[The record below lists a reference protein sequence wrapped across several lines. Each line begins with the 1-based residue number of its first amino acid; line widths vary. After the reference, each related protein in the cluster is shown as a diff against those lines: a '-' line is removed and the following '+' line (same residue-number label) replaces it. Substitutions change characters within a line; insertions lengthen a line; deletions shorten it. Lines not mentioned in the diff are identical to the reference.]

1 LEYVID
7 VSGLGHTNF
16 TNLSALPDNINGREI
31 SDGDKI
37 FLYGQST
44 NSEKIAARFK
54 KLVMPNFV
62 RVGNGTS
69 TSEFQISSLFV
80 TDSNRNINY
89 ELYYNPSET
98 TVGVH
103 SNEWFRQNFIANFS
117 PVAFGATYPLTLNN
131 FFFAGAK
138 KGDRILAFSQSND
151 TQNGIYFYDEIRNY
165 FLSRDAYLDSDSDI
179 DISKKVK
186 VTSGIANSGYYAL
199 AFDESLSS
207 PGIGVTPLYWVKIRE
222 NTILTDAR
230 VATTSNVVL
239 SNPPAKIDEITLR
252 KYDRVLVKSQSNK
265 TQNGVYIV
273 SSIGSSNVWT
283 RSTDL
288 DSSSELLSQLTIN
301 VGFGTTNANKN
312 FRIKLPTPLTIT
324 NSQSTAYILG
334 TDNIDWVDT
343 STSELYESS
352 PELWQ
357 DLKSGYDNAIFLGTA
372 KMSTDSTASSRSF
385 GIAVKTPTS
394 TSLAGFGITQ
404 NGKVRGLNFKVE
416 YKIAKD

>member
-1 LEYVID
+1 
-7 VSGLGHTNF
+7 
-16 TNLSALPDNINGREI
+16 
-31 SDGDKI
+31 
-37 FLYGQST
+37 
-44 NSEKIAARFK
+44 
-54 KLVMPNFV
+54 
-62 RVGNGTS
+62 
-69 TSEFQISSLFV
+69 
-80 TDSNRNINY
+80 
-89 ELYYNPSET
+89 
-98 TVGVH
+98 
-103 SNEWFRQNFIANFS
+103 
-117 PVAFGATYPLTLNN
+117 
-131 FFFAGAK
+131 
-138 KGDRILAFSQSND
+138 
-151 TQNGIYFYDEIRNY
+151 
-165 FLSRDAYLDSDSDI
+165 
-179 DISKKVK
+179 
-186 VTSGIANSGYYAL
+186 
-199 AFDESLSS
+199 
-207 PGIGVTPLYWVKIRE
+207 
-222 NTILTDAR
+222 
-230 VATTSNVVL
+230 L

-252 KYDRVLVKSQSNK
+252 KYDRVLVKSQSDK